1 MALFK
6 KNPNEVNY
14 PEGKKTFLSVIKS
27 EGSPESLIWKVPY
40 EDFNVNSRLI
50 VSENED
56 ALFWK
61 NGVVEEIFSAG
72 EYVLDTNNYPFL
84 SRIKNSLSG
93 GVSIYNCKVYYVN
106 KAHKLDMKWG
116 TDGPIQVVDKVHGI
130 ATTLMSRGSFTVQV
144 KDSKKFF
151 LKYVGPNIDQLG
163 PADVISEFRAPFN
176 QSVKSSIGR
185 VVKSMDDEI
194 IGICSR
200 QDEIADM
207 IKPVLDEVLDEYGIR
222 LVNFYISA
230 LEIAD
235 DESRK
240 QLEAARADRV
250 AMSIRA
256 QGEKARLDTLGIT
269 FQESASA
276 EILNNMAKN
285 EGNPLTG
292 AGAGLGFG
300 IAAGGAFGNMAGN
313 MMMQQPMGQQGQQPV
328 QQNQPCLICPGCRAT
343 VPMNSKFCPEC
354 GFALVRNCP
363 KCGNPLE
370 PTAKFCPECGE
381 RIS

>member
-1 MALFK
+1 
-6 KNPNEVNY
+6 
-14 PEGKKTFLSVIKS
+14 
-27 EGSPESLIWKVPY
+27 
-40 EDFNVNSRLI
+40 
-50 VSENED
+50 
-56 ALFWK
+56 
-61 NGVVEEIFSAG
+61 
-72 EYVLDTNNYPFL
+72 
-84 SRIKNSLSG
+84 
-93 GVSIYNCKVYYVN
+93 
-106 KAHKLDMKWG
+106 
-116 TDGPIQVVDKVHGI
+116 
-130 ATTLMSRGSFTVQV
+130 
-144 KDSKKFF
+144 
-151 LKYVGPNIDQLG
+151 
-163 PADVISEFRAPFN
+163 
-176 QSVKSSIGR
+176 
-185 VVKSMDDEI
+185 MDDEI

-354 GFALVRNCP
+354 GFALVRSCP
-363 KCGNPLE
+363 KCGNSLE